1 MTVNATRSPRGAAAK
16 GERRTTARPDHTN
29 GAVEFR
35 HLQYFVAVA
44 EELHF
49 GRAAERLFLSQ
60 PALSQAIAGLER
72 ALGAELFVRSRH
84 NVELTD
90 AGAELLGHA
99 RSILADRDA
108 AVAGVRRVARGEV
121 GVLRVGVAL
130 LAQREV
136 APAFGA
142 LLAESRELLLDRSSA
157 TSERLLAS
165 LEARELDA
173 AVVYQVPGLATLR
186 GIASEVIRRGRL
198 AALVSESSALGD
210 RRSVQISDLSE
221 ERFLAPRFELA
232 PSSFEGMKAMCRAYG
247 GFEPEVL
254 ELSSSSL
261 PVSSADWRP
270 IVRGDAIA
278 TMPVSTARAIQPE
291 GTAVVPI
298 EPPPAYSLALAW
310 RQDDGSPL
318 LRGFVE
324 FLRAYREAHD
334 WRTVGPRAGSGH

>member
-1 MTVNATRSPRGAAAK
+1 MAANRTRAPRTAAAN
-16 GERRTTARPDHTN
+16 GGNGVAARPDHTN
-29 GAVEFR
+29 GGVEFR
-35 HLQYFVAVA
+35 HLHYFVAVA

-49 GRAAERLFLSQ
+49 GRASERLFISQ

-72 ALGAELFVRSRH
+72 TLGTELFVRSRH

-90 AGAELLGHA
+90 AGEELLAYA
-99 RSILADRDA
+99 RPLLADRDA

-121 GVLRVGVAL
+121 GVLRLGVAL

-136 APAFGA
+136 APALA
-142 LLAESRELLLDRSSA
+142 AVLAESRELLLDRSSA

-165 LEARELDA
+165 LQARELDA

-186 GIASEVIRRGRL
+186 GIDSEVIRRGQL

-210 RRSVQISDLSE
+210 RQAVQMSDLSE

-254 ELSSSSL
+254 ELSSSSV
-261 PVSSADWRP
+261 PVGSADWRP

-298 EPPPAYSLALAW
+298 EPPPSYSLALTW

-318 LRGFVE
+318 FRH
-324 FLRAYREAHD
+324 FLDSMRAYRDAHA
-334 WRTVGPRAGSGH
+334 WASR